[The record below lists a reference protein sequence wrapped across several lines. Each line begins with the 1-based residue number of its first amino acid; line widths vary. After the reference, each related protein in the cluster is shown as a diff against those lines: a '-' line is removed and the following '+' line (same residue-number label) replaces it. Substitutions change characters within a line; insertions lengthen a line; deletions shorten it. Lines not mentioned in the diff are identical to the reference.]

1 MKQLKT
7 NLVPISVLVML
18 SIWGFIALYRGGYIP
33 GGLDVFIFALIMIGG
48 VYAFVVQMK
57 RYKDVKS
64 GFPPDDE
71 LSTHIKYKAGYYAF
85 ITSMYVWLFV
95 FLFQRHFGDVETML
109 GFGIL
114 LSAVI
119 SIGIKGYLTRN
130 FHENQN

>member
-1 MKQLKT
+1 MKQLKS

-18 SIWGFIALYRGGYIP
+18 SIWGFIALYRRGYIP
-33 GGLDVFIFALIMIGG
+33 NGLDVLIFAMIMIGG
-48 VYAFVVQMK
+48 VYAFVVQMR
-57 RYKDVKS
+57 RYKDIKS

-71 LSTHIKYKAGYYAF
+71 LSTQIKYKAGYYAF

-95 FLFQRHFGDVETML
+95 LLFQRHFGNVDVML

-119 SIGIKGYLTRN
+119 SIAIKAYLTRHY
-130 FHENQN
+130 HENQN

>member
-1 MKQLKT
+1 MKQPNTKLMP
-7 NLVPISVLVML
+7 VSVLVML

-33 GGLDVFIFALIMIGG
+33 SGLDVFIFAMIMIGG
-48 VYAFVVQMK
+48 VYAFVVQMR

-71 LSTHIKYKAGYYAF
+71 LSTQIRHKAGYYAF
-85 ITSMYVWLFV
+85 ITSMYVWLFA
-95 FLFQRHFGDVETML
+95 FLFQRHFGDVETIL

-119 SIGIKGYLTRN
+119 SIVIKAYLTRHY
-130 FHENQN
+130 HENQN